1 MEIISVTQIENQTS
15 FGLGFMDN
23 RHRDLKKTTGETA
36 GFLKNHSPSPD
47 LRVNTILKK
56 TSQGAFG
63 SYVDI
68 KRPSKAAL
76 QNNPIST
83 SGLSS
88 GTPNLV
94 IVQQLEALTS
104 AISLQTVSSL
114 KQQHSIQKLHQCTK
128 KHFAIEIEKVHKQ
141 VSSTILWNSLLKI
154 IFLTAIVILLM
165 YHIFHQSH

>member
-1 MEIISVTQIENQTS
+1 
-15 FGLGFMDN
+15 MDN
-23 RHRDLKKTTGETA
+23 RHHGLTKAIVEGA
-36 GFLKNHSPSPD
+36 NFLQNRSPSPD
-47 LRVNTILKK
+47 RRVPPILKK

-94 IVQQLEALTS
+94 IVQKLEALTS

-114 KQQHSIQKLHQCTK
+114 KQQHSLQHLHQCTK